1 MDRTELARSALLR
14 ITQTNGAGLSGTQ
27 YARINNL
34 ASSTVM
40 SGLDLQW
47 AISLAKSI
55 IDGYHVPD
63 GELRQVTELVG
74 LDGEGYLYFD
84 GIRGDNIGD
93 GVTQFQHWDRA
104 VLAKAN
110 DFESRCVTALLTE
123 RTVQQRD
130 QPAPDYS

>member
-1 MDRTELARSALLR
+1 MDRLELAHSALRR
-14 ITQTNGAGLSGTQ
+14 ISQTNGAGLSGTQ
-27 YARINNL
+27 RARIGNL
-34 ASSTVM
+34 ASAAVM

-47 AISLAKSI
+47 AVSLARSV
-55 IDGYHVPD
+55 IDGYHVPA
-63 GELRQVTELVG
+63 GKLHQVTELVQ
-74 LDGEGYLYFD
+74 LDGAGYLYFD

-93 GVTQFQHWDRA
+93 GVTPFQHWDRG
-104 VLAKAN
+104 VLTKAQ